1 MMEQILPGN
10 ASELDNNV
18 EVITDEEVNND
29 IISIDQLISETEQK
43 EQIGL
48 QNQVKP
54 VQNQVKPVQI
64 TPEVSQENQLVQKEE
79 IIPKKKDKVLMVQI
93 TLIIIWAILTAL
105 VYFFGYDLFEPFI
118 RV

>member
-1 MMEQILPGN
+1 MMEQILPSN
-10 ASELDNNV
+10 VSELDNNV

-43 EQIGL
+43 EQVGL
-48 QNQVKP
+48 QNQVTP
-54 VQNQVKPVQI
+54 VQN
-64 TPEVSQENQLVQKEE
+64 TSEVSHENQLVQKEE